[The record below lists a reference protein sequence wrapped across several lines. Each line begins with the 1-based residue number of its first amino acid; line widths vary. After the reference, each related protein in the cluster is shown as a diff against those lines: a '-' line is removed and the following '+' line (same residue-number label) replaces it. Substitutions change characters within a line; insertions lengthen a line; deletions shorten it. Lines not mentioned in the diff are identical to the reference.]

1 MFQTETF
8 VVSNR
13 VSHEH
18 PWTEEAVDGD
28 NWGSDDNK
36 MGSVVVRD

>member
-13 VSHEH
+13 VSHEDL
-18 PWTEEAVDGD
+18 WTEEEVDGD
-28 NWGSDDNK
+28 NWRSDDNE